1 MSTSNEFDLKSATDE
16 LSKLESE
23 QPPPAQP
30 LSMRSFVNANADR
43 INALVKRGWRASDAL
58 ARIAHAAGISIN
70 ERTLLQYLRESE
82 KSLAKSRKKV
92 AQ

>member
-1 MSTSNEFDLKSATDE
+1 MSIRNEFDLQSAISE
-16 LSKLESE
+16 LTKIEGE
-23 QPPPAQP
+23 QPPSAQP
-30 LSMRSFVNANADR
+30 LSMRSFVNANSER

-58 ARIAHAAGISIN
+58 ARIASASGISIN

>member
-1 MSTSNEFDLKSATDE
+1 MSISNEFDLKSATDE

-23 QPPPAQP
+23 QPPPAQT

-58 ARIAHAAGISIN
+58 ARIANASGISIN
-70 ERTLLQYLRESE
+70 ERTLLQYLREP
-82 KSLAKSRKKV
+82 AKSDRVGKKKV
-92 AQ
+92 GQ